1 MVHLSQQDYGRCHF
15 MYLGMYV
22 ERMLMTTLSWCT
34 RYARGSCDRKGTKCL
49 VTNMCDQ
56 LVLTTT
62 NRYYKLRRH
71 FEPHPRLDYFVKQLH
86 NITQISW
93 QQRRSFEVPEFQKS
107 HRVNL
112 ALVWG
117 PEARL
122 VVLQHALFS
131 QHITYLTAPIC
142 CATC

>member
-1 MVHLSQQDYGRCHF
+1 MEVSDPSFHTMQSCRNRSHGR
-15 MYLGMYV
+15 
-22 ERMLMTTLSWCT
+22 
-34 RYARGSCDRKGTKCL
+34 A
-49 VTNMCDQ
+49 
-56 LVLTTT
+56 T
-62 NRYYKLRRH
+62 NRFYKLRRH

-107 HRVNL
+107 HQVNL

-122 VVLQHALFS
+122 VVLQHAFFS